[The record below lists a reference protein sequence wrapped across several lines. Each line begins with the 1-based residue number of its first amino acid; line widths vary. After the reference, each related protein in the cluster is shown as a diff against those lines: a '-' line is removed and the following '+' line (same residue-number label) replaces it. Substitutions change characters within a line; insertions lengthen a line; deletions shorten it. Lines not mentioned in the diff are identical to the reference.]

1 MFKEMIINQMQT
13 ALQNEDELYE
23 KLQETY
29 INKNIKERL
38 SHNIKF
44 TNFVPLRSVNIPINN
59 VMYIRG
65 RFNRAVILSDKSF
78 LQTVFLNP
86 VNEELT
92 DALDV
97 PSMGF
102 IESIIREY
110 QSIRNHDERKVP
122 ALTLYKLR
130 NPYFSY
136 LIAFASSFFSRKNYV
151 FSMKERQKAL
161 IINELSSLPCL
172 NENLKQKIMLDI
184 VKNIGK
190 IKVTRTMA
198 SYDYAALNTF
208 KAIERLNFR
217 RQIMARDLYYRK
229 EIAVGRYI
237 VPCMLKRVK
246 LSLENIEEMV
256 VYLRENLVQ
265 EILNSNFVD
274 ENTKSYF
281 GFRTPLLQ
289 EGNLITSFSGI
300 AFEGLP
306 V

>member
-1 MFKEMIINQMQT
+1 MFKEMIINQLKT
-13 ALQNEDELYE
+13 ALENEEELYE

-97 PSMGF
+97 SSMGF

-110 QSIRNHDERKVP
+110 QSIRNHDGRKVP

-136 LIAFASSFFSRKNYV
+136 LIAFASS
-151 FSMKERQKAL
+151 
-161 IINELSSLPCL
+161 
-172 NENLKQKIMLDI
+172 
-184 VKNIGK
+184 
-190 IKVTRTMA
+190 
-198 SYDYAALNTF
+198 
-208 KAIERLNFR
+208 
-217 RQIMARDLYYRK
+217 
-229 EIAVGRYI
+229 
-237 VPCMLKRVK
+237 
-246 LSLENIEEMV
+246 
-256 VYLRENLVQ
+256 
-265 EILNSNFVD
+265 
-274 ENTKSYF
+274 
-281 GFRTPLLQ
+281 
-289 EGNLITSFSGI
+289 
-300 AFEGLP
+300 
-306 V
+306 